1 MKTIELIYFN
11 AGGGHRAAA
20 QALQAVMLEQAR
32 PWNVRLVNLFDVLDP
47 QGLFRRITGMAPE
60 DYYNKRLARGWTLGL
75 AQELKLL
82 QGLIRMTHTTLQ
94 RQLEA
99 HWLATEP
106 DMVVSL
112 IPNFNRALC
121 ESLNAALPGVP
132 YVTVMTDLADHPP
145 HFWTEPGLP
154 QHLVCGTPKAVAQA
168 REMGHDSS
176 LIHLSSGMILRP
188 DFYRPPPV
196 DRTARRVALGLPAE
210 APIGVVLF
218 GGQGSN
224 VMQRIATLLPTTP
237 LILLCGHN
245 RALAARLRGLP
256 AAAPRVVVE
265 HTPDVASYLHMGDFF
280 IGKPGP
286 ASVSEALHCG
296 LPVIVTRNALTMP
309 QERYNTEWVQE
320 LGVGRVLKSFA
331 GIADAVDE
339 LKRCL
344 PELRARVRCLDNR
357 AVFEVPEI
365 LADILRAA
373 TALRPW
379 SPARQLDVVN
389 AAH

>member
-20 QALQAVMLEQAR
+20 QALQAVMLEQRR

-82 QGLIRMTHTTLQ
+82 QGLIRMTHSTLQ

-99 HWLATEP
+99 HWLAAEP
-106 DMVVSL
+106 DLVVSL
-112 IPNFNRALC
+112 IPNFNRVLC
-121 ESLNAALPGVP
+121 ESLSAALPGVP
-132 YVTVMTDLADHPP
+132 FATVITDLADLPP
-145 HFWTEPGLP
+145 HFWIEPGLP
-154 QHLVCGTPKAVAQA
+154 QHVVCGTPKAVAQA
-168 REMGHDSS
+168 REMGHDSA

-188 DFYRPPPV
+188 DFYRPPPA
-196 DRTARRVALGLPAE
+196 DRAERRVALGLPAD
-210 APIGVVLF
+210 APVGVVLF
-218 GGQGSN
+218 GGQGAN
-224 VMQRIATLLPTTP
+224 VMQRIATLLPGTP

-265 HTPDVASYLHMGDFF
+265 YTPDVAGYLHLGDFF

-286 ASVSEALHCG
+286 ASISEALHCG

-309 QERYNTEWVQE
+309 QERYNTDWVHE
-320 LGVGRVLKSFA
+320 LGVGRVLTSFA
-331 GIADAVDE
+331 GIAEAVDE
-339 LKRCL
+339 VRHCL
-344 PELRARVRCLDNR
+344 PGLQARVRCLDNR

-365 LADILRAA
+365 LADILHNAA
-373 TALRPW
+373 AVQPW
-379 SPARQLDVVN
+379 SPALELDVAN
-389 AAH
+389 MSQ

>member
-1 MKTIELIYFN
+1 MKTLELMYFN

-20 QALQAVMLEQAR
+20 QALHSVMLQQGR
-32 PWNVRLVNLFDVLDP
+32 PWQVRLVNLFDVLDP
-47 QGLFRRITGMAPE
+47 QGLFRKITGMAPE
-60 DYYNKRLARGWTLGL
+60 DYYNKRLAHGWTLGL

-82 QGLIRMTHTTLQ
+82 QGLIRMTHATLL

-99 HWLATEP
+99 HWLAAEP

-121 ESLNAALPGVP
+121 ESLGAVLPGVP
-132 YVTVMTDLADHPP
+132 FVTVITDLADHPP
-145 HFWTEPGLP
+145 HFWIEPGLP

-168 REMGHDSS
+168 REMGVDAER
-176 LIHLSSGMILRP
+176 IHLSSGMILRP
-188 DFYRPPPV
+188 DFYEPAPLERPALP
-196 DRTARRVALGLPAE
+196 AELGLPAD
-210 APIGVVLF
+210 APVGVVLF
-218 GGQGSN
+218 GGHGAS
-224 VMQRIATLLPTTP
+224 VMQRIATLLPRTP

-245 RALAARLRGLP
+245 RVLAERLRALP

-265 HTPDVASYLHMGDFF
+265 YTADVAGWMRLGDFF

-296 LPVIVTRNALTMP
+296 LPVILTRNAWTMP
-309 QERYNTEWVQE
+309 QERYNTDWVRE

-331 GIADAVDE
+331 GIAEAVDE
-339 LKRCL
+339 VVRDL
-344 PELRARVRCLDNR
+344 PGLRARVACLDNR

-365 LADILRAA
+365 LADVLRSAA
-373 TALRPW
+373 VAQTWR
-379 SPARQLDVVN
+379 SVH
-389 AAH
+389 AAEAPMAM

>member
-20 QALQAVMLEQAR
+20 QALQAVMLEQRR
-32 PWNVRLVNLFDVLDP
+32 PWNVRLVNLFEVLDP

-82 QGLIRMTHTTLQ
+82 QGLIRMTHATLL
-94 RQLEA
+94 RQLEG
-99 HWLATEP
+99 HWLASEP

-112 IPNFNRALC
+112 IPNFNRVLC
-121 ESLNAALPGVP
+121 ESLAAALPGVP
-132 YVTVMTDLADHPP
+132 YVTVITDLADHPP
-145 HFWTEPGLP
+145 HFWIEPGLP
-154 QHLVCGTPKAVAQA
+154 QHIVCGTPKAVAQA
-168 REMGHDSS
+168 REAGIDSRF
-176 LIHLSSGMILRP
+176 IHLSSGMILRP
-188 DFYRPPPV
+188 DFYRPPPP
-196 DRTARRVALGLPAE
+196 DRAARRVALGLPADT
-210 APIGVVLF
+210 PTGVVLF

-224 VMQRIATLLPTTP
+224 VMQRIATLLPSTP

-245 RALAARLRGLP
+245 RALAARLRALP
-256 AAAPRVVVE
+256 ATAPRVVVE
-265 HTPDVASYLHMGDFF
+265 YTADVAGHLHLGDFF

-309 QERYNTEWVQE
+309 QERYNTDWVHG

-339 LKRCL
+339 VRRNL
-344 PELRARVRCLDNR
+344 PELRARVRQLDNR

-365 LADILRAA
+365 LADIQHSAA
-373 TALRPW
+373 AVRPW
-379 SPARQLDVVN
+379 PRLQAIDV
-389 AAH
+389 ASASH